1 MVKYLKA
8 KLLVLLCIAA
18 VSFSYGQ
25 SGTITGVITD
35 RASGETLPGANVVID
50 GTTTGTTAD
59 MNGRYRLE
67 VPAGQVKLVA
77 SFIGFDPQSATITV
91 NAGQTVTLNFA
102 LYADITQLEEFVVI
116 GYGVQKKTDRTG
128 AVVNVRADEMNR
140 GVLTDPIQGLQGKAA
155 GVTITKKGG
164 DPNAGFDVRI
174 RGASALATST
184 APLYVVDGVPGVDPT
199 TIASEDIESFNV
211 LKDASSAAIYGSRG
225 ANGVIIITTKR
236 GKDKKGSNVGFSSV
250 VSADFVANR
259 LNLLSASQLRDYVQ
273 QNGLGDKFIDGG
285 GDVDWQNEI
294 YRPGTSQTHTL
305 TFSGSSEKSSH
316 YASVSYNNFE
326 GVVIGTAKQRTNAL
340 INFDQKALN
349 DKLTIQSGLSGTF
362 EKNHY
367 VSYSG
372 NGPNDILYHMIQRNP
387 TDPVRNA
394 DGTFYDVQ
402 REFNYWNPVALV
414 EQIQNERDAKKF
426 YGFVKADLDIYRGF
440 SAGVNLA
447 YTRDDSENFYFE
459 PSFLRL
465 ATTSGFGSRRY
476 DNKDSRLLETTLR
489 YLTDIDKLNMNF
501 VGGYSFQEE
510 FFTGFRAQ
518 GQKPFLDYT
527 MSHDLAMLQNINPG
541 DISSYKSSN
550 RLISFFGRGIVSFD
564 NKYILTATMRRDG
577 SSKFGKNNEW
587 GWFPSASFKWQIS
600 NESFMES
607 VDFINN
613 LGLRAGF
620 GITGNQEIGSY
631 RDIEYYVNRG
641 NSINFE
647 TGEESILFE
656 FAHAANADLKWEEN
670 REINVGIDYGFLND
684 KISGSLDFFVKNTYD
699 LLGLYSVPQP
709 PFAVDRMWLN
719 LGEIQVKGVDFN
731 VQYYPIR
738 NRNFEWRTSMIFSA
752 YKQEVVSLGSE
763 QFEWT
768 RLQDGYLS
776 GRGLVGDINWTQII
790 SPGYSIGTWYMPE
803 YAGIVPQNFPDE
815 SLRGQ
820 FLFYTAAGGITTDPQ
835 LAERRVVGKAL
846 PDFEI
851 GWSNYFNFYKDF
863 DMSMTFRA
871 IYGYQ
876 VFNTTKLIFGNPNW
890 LPNLNVTEDAL
901 AEFERG
907 LRDNPK
913 LSSYYLE
920 DASFLRLDNI
930 SIGYNIRKKF
940 GVDNIRVSLSSNN
953 VFTLTNYTGIDPE
966 ISTSGRSFG
975 LDQYDVYPKTRTITL
990 GLNVSL

>member
-59 MNGRYRLE
+59 MTGRYRLE

-77 SFIGFDPQSATITV
+77 SFIGFDPQPATITV
-91 NAGQTVTLNFA
+91 NAGQTLTLNFA

-236 GKDKKGSNVGFSSV
+236 GKDKIGSHIGFSSV
-250 VSADFVANR
+250 VSTDNVANR
-259 LNLLSASQLRDYVQ
+259 LDLLSASQLRQFVAD
-273 QNGLGDKFIDGG
+273 NNIEGFIDGG

-316 YASVSYNNFE
+316 YASLSYSNFE
-326 GVVIGTAKQRTNAL
+326 GVIIGTAKQRTNAL

-362 EKNHY
+362 EQNDY
-367 VSYSG
+367 ISYSG
-372 NGPNDILYHMIQRNP
+372 NGPNDVLYHMIQRNP

-394 DGTFYDVQ
+394 DGSFYDIE
-402 REFNYWNPVALV
+402 RDFNYWNPVALV

-426 YGFVKADLDIYRGF
+426 YGFIKADLDLYKGL
-440 SAGVNLA
+440 STGVNLA

-459 PSFLRL
+459 PSYLRL
-465 ATTSGFGSRRY
+465 AKSPGLGSRSY
-476 DNKDSRLLETTLR
+476 NNKDSRLLETTLR

-518 GQKPFLDYT
+518 GQKPFLDYA
-527 MSHDLAMLQNINPG
+527 MAHNLALLQIINQG

-550 RLISFFGRGIVSFD
+550 RLISFFGRGVFSYD
-564 NKYILTATMRRDG
+564 SKYILTGTIRRDG

-607 VDFINN
+607 IDFINN
-613 LGLRAGF
+613 LGLRVGF

-631 RDIEYYVNRG
+631 RDVAYYIDG
-641 NSINFE
+641 GSSINFE
-647 TGEESILFE
+647 TGEESVLFE
-656 FAHAANADLKWEEN
+656 FAHNANDDLKWEEN
-670 REINVGIDYGFLND
+670 REINVGVDYGFLND

-699 LLGLYSVPQP
+699 LLGEYSVPVP
-709 PFAVDRMWLN
+709 PNPVERIWANV
-719 LGEIQVKGVDFN
+719 GEIQVKGVDFN

-738 NRNFEWRTSMIFSA
+738 NRNFEWKTSLIFSA
-752 YKQEVVSLGSE
+752 YKQEVVSLE
-763 QFEWT
+763 NEKYEWSS
-768 RLQDGYLS
+768 LKEGYLS
-776 GRGLVGDINWTQII
+776 GRGLVGDINWTQIVA
-790 SPGYSIGTWYMPE
+790 PGYSIGTWYMPE
-803 YAGIVPQNFPDE
+803 YAGIVPQDFPDE

-820 FLFYTAAGGITTDPQ
+820 FLFYTAAGGITNNIQ
-835 LAERRVVGKAL
+835 LAERRMVGKAL

-851 GWSNYFNFYKDF
+851 GWSNYLTFYKDF
-863 DMSMTFRA
+863 DMSFAFRA

-876 VFNTTKLIFGNPNW
+876 VFNTTKLIFGNPKW
-890 LPNLNVTEDAL
+890 LPTLNVLDVAL
-901 AEFERG
+901 EEYERG
-907 LRDNPK
+907 LNDSPK

-940 GVDNIRVSLSSNN
+940 GVDKIRVSLSSNN

-975 LDQYDVYPKTRTITL
+975 LDQYNVYPKTRTISL

>member
-35 RASGETLPGANVVID
+35 RTSGETLPGANVVID

-77 SFIGFDPQSATITV
+77 SFIGFDPQPATITV

-236 GKDKKGSNVGFSSV
+236 GKDKKGSNIGFSSV
-250 VSADFVANR
+250 VSTDYVANR
-259 LNLLSASQLRDYVQ
+259 LNLLSASQLRDFVQ
-273 QNGLGDKFIDGG
+273 QNGLEDKFIDGG
-285 GDVDWQNEI
+285 GDVDWQDEV

-316 YASVSYNNFE
+316 YASVSYSNFE
-326 GVVIGTAKQRTNAL
+326 GVIIGTAKQRTNAL

-362 EKNHY
+362 EKNDY
-367 VSYSG
+367 ISYSG
-372 NGPNDILYHMIQRNP
+372 NGPNDVLYHMIQRNP

-426 YGFVKADLDIYRGF
+426 YGFVKADLDIYKGF

-447 YTRDDSENFYFE
+447 YTRDDSEHFYFE
-459 PSFLRL
+459 PSYLRL
-465 ATTSGFGSRRY
+465 ATTAGFGGRSY
-476 DNKDSRLLETTLR
+476 NNKDSRLLETTLR
-489 YLTDIDKLNMNF
+489 YLTEINNLNMNF

-518 GQKPFLDYT
+518 GQKPFLDYA
-527 MSHDLAMLQNINPG
+527 MSNNLALLQNINPG

-550 RLISFFGRGIVSFD
+550 RLISFFGRGVFSYD
-564 NKYILTATMRRDG
+564 SKYILTGTIRRDG
-577 SSKFGKNNEW
+577 SSKFGRNNEW

-613 LGLRAGF
+613 LGLRVGF

-631 RDIEYYVNRG
+631 RDIEYYVNAG

-656 FAHAANADLKWEEN
+656 FAHAANPDLKWEEN
-670 REINVGIDYGFLND
+670 REINVGVDYGFLND

-699 LLGLYSVPQP
+699 LLGEYSVPVP
-709 PFAVDRMWLN
+709 PYPVGRIWANV
-719 LGEIQVKGVDFN
+719 GEIQVKGIDFN

-752 YKQEVVSLGSE
+752 YKQEVVSLSNDK
-763 QFEWT
+763 FEWT
-768 RLQDGYLS
+768 RLQEGYLD

-790 SPGYSIGTWYMPE
+790 APGYSIGTWYMPE

-820 FLFYTAAGGITTDPQ
+820 WLFYTAAGGITTDPQ
-835 LAERRVVGKAL
+835 LAERRVMGKAL

-871 IYGYQ
+871 LYGYQ
-876 VFNTTKLIFGNPNW
+876 IFNTTKLIFGNPNW

-907 LRDNPK
+907 LKDNPK

-975 LDQYDVYPKTRTITL
+975 LDQYNVYPKTRTITL